1 MSKSVTLMKTRCSPE
16 IPRFPL
22 FLPLATSSHTG
33 SEVRRQNVLEVCTAS
48 EVTEPPAVP
57 CSVPL
62 REDPGLLSPGAAAQ
76 PPQPDSL

>member
-1 MSKSVTLMKTRCSPE
+1 MKTPGSPE

-33 SEVRRQNVLEVCTAS
+33 SEMKRQNVLEVNTAS
-48 EVTEPPAVP
+48 EVIEPPAVH

-62 REDPGLLSPGAAAQ
+62 LEDPGLLSPGVAAQ